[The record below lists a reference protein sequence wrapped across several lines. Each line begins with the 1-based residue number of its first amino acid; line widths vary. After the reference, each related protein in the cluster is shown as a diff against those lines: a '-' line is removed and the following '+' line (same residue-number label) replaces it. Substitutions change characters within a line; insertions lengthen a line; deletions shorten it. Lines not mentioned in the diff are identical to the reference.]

1 MKEYRELAEEDLL
14 ALLRGGDTAC
24 MEVLIERYRGM
35 VKNQARALY
44 LIGGDQEDLIQEGM
58 IGLFKAIRDYSP
70 AKAGSFSSF
79 ARLCVTRQHYSA
91 IQASNRQKHTPLNTY
106 VELSPALHEGQEGP
120 LEQSPEE
127 FFIAQESM
135 NALGEKLRLQL
146 SGFEK
151 QVLDLYLDGAS
162 YQEIAEKLGK
172 KPKAVDNALQRIRK
186 KV

>member
-70 AKAGSFSSF
+70 AKAGSFS
-79 ARLCVTRQHYSA
+79 
-91 IQASNRQKHTPLNTY
+91 
-106 VELSPALHEGQEGP
+106 
-120 LEQSPEE
+120 
-127 FFIAQESM
+127 
-135 NALGEKLRLQL
+135 
-146 SGFEK
+146 
-151 QVLDLYLDGAS
+151 
-162 YQEIAEKLGK
+162 
-172 KPKAVDNALQRIRK
+172 
-186 KV
+186 

>member
-79 ARLCVTRQHYSA
+79 ARL
-91 IQASNRQKHTPLNTY
+91 Y